1 MHNGIVFAKDKCDIV
16 AKINCAFLIYFVER
30 CIYYYRMTDQQII
43 DNVLGGRTDQFALII
58 RRYGANVR
66 QFVSRTIHGNED
78 AEELTQN
85 VFVKAFRRLDSY
97 QAEKG
102 TLMNWLLGIAWK
114 EVLMFLRKSQPVIT
128 DIEAE
133 AESQLVSDEEA
144 DRMLA
149 EQEEQN
155 IKTLHEAVATLKPED
170 QMLLHLYYTEDLPL
184 KEIAE
189 IVGHD
194 PLYLATRLQRIRKK
208 LCTILKWIER

>member
-1 MHNGIVFAKDKCDIV
+1 
-16 AKINCAFLIYFVER
+16 
-30 CIYYYRMTDQQII
+30 MTDQQII

-58 RRYGANVR
+58 RQYGTNVR
-66 QFVSRTIHGNED
+66 LFVSRTIHGNED
-78 AEELTQN
+78 AEELTQD
-85 VFVKAFRRLDSY
+85 VFVKAFQRLDSY

-102 TLMNWLLGIAWK
+102 SLLNWLLGIAWK

-128 DIEAE
+128 DLESD
-133 AESQLVSDEEA
+133 AESLFVSDEET

-149 EQEEQN
+149 EQEEQHV
-155 IKTLHEAVATLKPED
+155 KALHEAVATLKPED

-194 PLYLATRLQRIRKK
+194 SLYLATRLQRIRKK
-208 LCTILKWIER
+208 LCAIIKEERR

>member
-1 MHNGIVFAKDKCDIV
+1 
-16 AKINCAFLIYFVER
+16 
-30 CIYYYRMTDQQII
+30 
-43 DNVLGGRTDQFALII
+43 
-58 RRYGANVR
+58 
-66 QFVSRTIHGNED
+66 
-78 AEELTQN
+78 
-85 VFVKAFRRLDSY
+85 
-97 QAEKG
+97 
-102 TLMNWLLGIAWK
+102 MNWLLGIAWK

-208 LCTILKWIER
+208 LCTILKGIER

>member
-1 MHNGIVFAKDKCDIV
+1 
-16 AKINCAFLIYFVER
+16 
-30 CIYYYRMTDQQII
+30 MTDQQII

-58 RRYGANVR
+58 RQYGANVR

-78 AEELTQN
+78 AEELTQD

-102 TLMNWLLGIAWK
+102 TLVNWLLGIAWK

-128 DIEAE
+128 DLEPE
-133 AESQLVSDEEA
+133 AESQFVSDEET

-149 EQEEQN
+149 EKKEQHV
-155 IKTLHEAVATLKPED
+155 KALHEAVATLKPED

-184 KEIAE
+184 KEVAE

-194 PLYLATRLQRIRKK
+194 SRYLANRLQRIRKK
-208 LCTILKWIER
+208 LCAILKGIER